1 MRIMTILNLDSIA
14 IMAEYID
21 KDNNVLDKDNP
32 KTQSNSKFSSN
43 LSQNTLEGKGK
54 SQINFE
60 NLLS

>member
-1 MRIMTILNLDSIA
+1 MTILNLDSIA

>member
-1 MRIMTILNLDSIA
+1 MTILNLDSIA
-14 IMAEYID
+14 TMAEYID

-43 LSQNTLEGKGK
+43 LSQNTLEVKGK

>member
-14 IMAEYID
+14 IMAEYTD